1 MRFCFVHAADLHL
14 DTPFTGL
21 GTVPPEI
28 RPLLRDASL
37 IAFDNLV
44 DLAIERGAAFVLLA
58 GGIYDGPERGLR
70 AQVRFRAGLERLAN
84 RGIPVFLVTGEREQP
99 GDWAAIRDWPSNVTW
114 FAHGANAPVPVVR
127 DGQRL
132 ATIYGASG
140 AARHGTQ
147 GFDRV
152 DAPGVHVGLLHL
164 PRYTT
169 ADLGALHAPPAAGMD
184 YWALGG
190 EHAAQVAGDGS
201 PWRVYPGTTQGR
213 GPQPEELGP
222 KGAMVVPV
230 EDGVVGPPEFVS
242 LAPVRVLSLTLDI
255 AGVPDLAALREE
267 LLARAAALRAQHPVS
282 GLILHVALHG
292 DGAARGALQTDGGA
306 AALLRDLRAQTW
318 DGSPFVWWATLRD
331 ATRPASALAA
341 ARRRTDFAAEVLRLA
356 EELAAD
362 PARLREVLA
371 DRLTVPP
378 AGALDHAA
386 ATPDA
391 AEVADLLSD
400 AAALAVDL
408 LEERDRP

>member
-21 GTVPPEI
+21 GMVPPEI

-44 DLAIERGAAFVLLA
+44 GLAIERGAAFVLLA
-58 GGIYDGPERGLR
+58 GGIYDGPELGLR
-70 AQVRFRAGLERLAN
+70 AQVRFRHGLERLAN
-84 RGIPVFLVTGEREQP
+84 RGIHVFLVASEREQP
-99 GDWAAIRDWPSNVTW
+99 GDWAAIREWPPNVTW
-114 FAHGANAPVPVVR
+114 FAPGATAPVPVVR

-140 AARHGTQ
+140 SSWQGTQ

-152 DAPGVHVGLLHL
+152 DAPGIHVGLLHV
-164 PRYTT
+164 P
-169 ADLGALHAPPAAGMD
+169 GAPDEPPTSGMD

-190 EHAAQVAGDGS
+190 EHAAQILGDGV
-201 PWRVYPGTTQGR
+201 PWRVYPGTMQGR

-242 LAPVRVLSLTLDI
+242 LAPVRILSLTLDI
-255 AGVPDLAALREE
+255 AGVPDLAKLREE

-292 DGAARGALQTDGGA
+292 DGAARGALLAGGGA
-306 AALLRDLRAQTW
+306 AALLRDLRAQRW

-331 ATRPASALAA
+331 VTRPAGAVAA
-341 ARRRTDFAAEVLRLA
+341 ARGRSDFAAEVLRLA

-362 PARLREVLA
+362 PARLREVFA

-378 AGALDHAA
+378 DGALDHSSGIPEAA
-386 ATPDA
+386 D
-391 AEVADLLSD
+391 VADLLGD